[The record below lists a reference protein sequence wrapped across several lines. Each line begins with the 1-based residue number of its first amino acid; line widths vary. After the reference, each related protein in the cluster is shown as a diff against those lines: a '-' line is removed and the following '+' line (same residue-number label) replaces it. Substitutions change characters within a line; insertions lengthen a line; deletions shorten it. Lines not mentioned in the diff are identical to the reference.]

1 MKKSKKKSNLNITKI
16 SVMVLIASG
25 VLASIVYCTNI
36 YDWFVGNTSQKI
48 VSNSPITQVQNGT
61 NNVQNISIN
70 EPKDQ
75 NKVPAN
81 TKAGQRLKLSFRRFD
96 TVSINQSYIGKDGK
110 KYTTHYSQRPIK
122 RSPHELLYFLG
133 FILILMFGFGY
144 FLYKMEKL
152 DHDKK

>member
-1 MKKSKKKSNLNITKI
+1 MRVKHKKLLWDIFTRI
-16 SVMVLIASG
+16 SLVIGIIIAILSG
-25 VLASIVYCTNI
+25 VVYCTNI
-36 YDWFVGNTSQKI
+36 YDWFTNKPIQQTTRPPISQI
-48 VSNSPITQVQNGT
+48 QNGT

-70 EPKDQ
+70 ESKE
-75 NKVPAN
+75 NNRTTTN
-81 TKAGQRLKLSFRRFD
+81 TKSGQKLKLSFRRFD

-122 RSPHELLYFLG
+122 RSPHELLYFFG
-133 FILILMFGFGY
+133 FMLILIFGAGY

>member
-1 MKKSKKKSNLNITKI
+1 MKNKQKKSRNILKKVS
-16 SVMVLIASG
+16 LIIGLVIMILSG
-25 VLASIVYCTNI
+25 TVYRTNI
-36 YDWFVGNTSQKI
+36 YDWFTNKPTQQTTS
-48 VSNSPITQVQNGT
+48 SPLISQIQNGT

-70 EPKDQ
+70 ESKE
-75 NKVPAN
+75 NNRTTTN
-81 TKAGQRLKLSFRRFD
+81 TKSGQKLKLSFRRFD

-110 KYTTHYSQRPIK
+110 KYTTHYLQRPIK

-133 FILILMFGFGY
+133 FMLILIFGAGY

>member
-16 SVMVLIASG
+16 SVIVLIASG

-70 EPKDQ
+70 ESKE
-75 NKVPAN
+75 NNRTTTN
-81 TKAGQRLKLSFRRFD
+81 TKSGQKLKLSFRRFD

-133 FILILMFGFGY
+133 FMLILIFGAGY

>member
-16 SVMVLIASG
+16 SVIVLIASG

-48 VSNSPITQVQNGT
+48 VSNSPITRVQNGT

-70 EPKDQ
+70 ESKE
-75 NKVPAN
+75 NNRTTTN
-81 TKAGQRLKLSFRRFD
+81 TKSGQKLKLSFRRFD

-133 FILILMFGFGY
+133 FMLILIFGAGY